1 MESPFE
7 FPLTSIGE
15 PAWEAKLRRYLEN
28 YDITCTGVTPQQ
40 LATCEATLGVAL
52 PATMRAYYLDFG
64 GSQSSDFMYGLLPVE
79 EIAPLATAGFEFISL
94 YFTEA
99 EVARMVWFAESP
111 SNDPLCFDADT
122 GALYLFS
129 HDPVQKAK
137 VFADF
142 NQYLLF
148 EIMQLEDLL
157 GDGLDEA
164 HAKQLT
170 ASYLLGDGLG
180 YAVRAQ
186 KL

>member
-1 MESPFE
+1 MESLFE

-15 PAWEAKLRRYLEN
+15 PAWEEKLRQYLVG
-28 YDITCTGVTPQQ
+28 YDIACTGVAPQQ

-52 PATMRAYYLDFG
+52 PATMRAYYLGFG
-64 GSQSSDFMYGLLPVE
+64 GSQSSDFMYGLLPVA
-79 EIAPLATAGFEFISL
+79 EIAPLATAGFEFVSL
-94 YFTEA
+94 YFTAA
-99 EVARMVWFAESP
+99 EVARMVWFADSP
-111 SNDPLCFDADT
+111 SNDPLCFDSDT

-129 HDPVQKAK
+129 HDPVRKAK

-148 EIMQLEDLL
+148 EIIQLENLL

-164 HAKQLT
+164 RVKQL
-170 ASYLLGDGLG
+170 AGIYLLGNGID
-180 YAVRAQ
+180 YALRAQ